1 MFDCGKPEHAAQ
13 FDRAKKASINYV
25 RMTAENEA
33 TTIADTLET
42 MTAPTILQPP
52 RPPQI
57 PQDLVANPVV
67 MVEDKAGI
75 IMW

>member
-1 MFDCGKPEHAAQ
+1 
-13 FDRAKKASINYV
+13 
-25 RMTAENEA
+25 MTAENEV
-33 TTIADTLET
+33 TTITDTLET

>member
-1 MFDCGKPEHAAQ
+1 
-13 FDRAKKASINYV
+13 
-25 RMTAENEA
+25 MTAENEA
-33 TTIADTLET
+33 TTIADKLET
-42 MTAPTILQPP
+42 MTAPTILQLP
-52 RPPQI
+52 RPPQIPQI